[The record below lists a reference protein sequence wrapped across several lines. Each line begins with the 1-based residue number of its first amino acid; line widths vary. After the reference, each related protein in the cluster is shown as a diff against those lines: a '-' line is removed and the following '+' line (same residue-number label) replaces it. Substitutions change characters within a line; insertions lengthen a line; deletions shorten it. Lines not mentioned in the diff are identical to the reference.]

1 MLVFCSG
8 VHSTLSY
15 ICSNYWPVKGW
26 KTIKQL
32 SKRCFICK
40 YVQGKSLLRPETP
53 LLPEFCVKCYYS
65 FKFVGVDFAGS
76 IYYKSQYKV
85 YKAQVFL
92 STCDV
97 TPAFNIELTKD
108 LGNGSLVLG
117 LRRFLAKP
125 AKAELIINENF
136 KTFQSEH
143 VKNFL

>member
-1 MLVFCSG
+1 M
-8 VHSTLSY
+8 
-15 ICSNYWPVKGW
+15 
-26 KTIKQL
+26 
-32 SKRCFICK
+32 
-40 YVQGKSLLRPETP
+40 
-53 LLPEFCVKCYYS
+53 
-65 FKFVGVDFAGS
+65 
-76 IYYKSQYKV
+76 
-85 YKAQVFL
+85 
-92 STCDV
+92 